1 MRQRG
6 VAMHRARHIQDILHV
21 AEIDAPAG
29 HNGDFVSIAQLHL
42 RNHRDTFQ
50 GRGLAARS
58 QDFVEAEF
66 NQSLD
71 GLERFHA
78 GIDGAMEGE
87 LQPFAS
93 LHQGLNRLNVK
104 FSLVVQGP
112 DDHAL
117 KTKFLA
123 EHDVGFHHFD
133 FVLVVDVVARSRT
146 DEHPHRD
153 KRNVDGLGQSSKRRR
168 NATHFEAL
176 AQLHA
181 LGAAIHRVLQRL
193 DAVGTDFQSN
203 HSFKILGQI

>member
-1 MRQRG
+1 MRQRS
-6 VAMHRARHIQDILHV
+6 VTMHRTRHIQDVLHV
-21 AEIDAPAG
+21 AEVDAATG
-29 HNGDFVSIAQLHL
+29 HNGDSVAVAQLHL
-42 RNHRDTFQ
+42 RNHRDTFKS
-50 GRGLAARS
+50 RGLAARG

-66 NQSLD
+66 NQFLD

-78 GIDGAMEGE
+78 GIDSAVEGE

-104 FSLVVQGP
+104 FSLVVQSP

-117 KTKFLA
+117 KAEFLA
-123 EHDVGFHHFD
+123 EHNVGFHHLD

-168 NATHFEAL
+168 HAAHFEAL
-176 AQLHA
+176 AQLNA
-181 LGAAIHRVLQRL
+181 LGAAIHRILQRL